1 MAAMMGTT
9 PTNRGGEPIAAP
21 VVTAAAVAPGEVPRS
36 SMARLLSAPSAPSA
50 PSSAPAGDDDDD
62 DAKALRAASR
72 VAEKLRAAPVPLA
85 ELFPHWHRAKGVVN
99 DEVEPV
105 PTSGTKRVAGG
116 HAWAQRKNKEEAE
129 RAAVAAIEDGA
140 GDVVTRT
147 PGAKAEADDAEKTKT
162 KDAARVTLPGG
173 YTAPAPLRK
182 GAVGLGTKRE
192 AQREEAE
199 REAVVK
205 ARAEEARNALA
216 SRRKAAMASMMDSS
230 DESTDEDEDARAKG
244 VSRADQAELLAIG
257 KGGFDFAAAAAAVL
271 PDGGSFRT
279 LGAEARGARGGEVKE
294 RRRAG
299 RRAMGGRSNGR
310 GRRVD
315 RDGQAREEVQGVP
328 SLRRKVGDVQVTRSR
343 ASERGEVSE
352 T

>member
-1 MAAMMGTT
+1 MSRRPCPPTAGEEWARAEEERKNRTEEKKEKEKKEEEEEEEGVREETRANAPVPAAEIGGEAGGASVTTSVTTSAMAAMMGTT
-9 PTNRGGEPIAAP
+9 PTNRGSEPIAAP

-173 YTAPAPLRK
+173 TPRPPRF
-182 GAVGLGTKRE
+182 
-192 AQREEAE
+192 
-199 REAVVK
+199 
-205 ARAEEARNALA
+205 ARAPSASVRSARRSGRRLSARRSSRLA
-216 SRRKAAMASMMDSS
+216 RRRRGTCSRR
-230 DESTDEDEDARAKG
+230 G
-244 VSRADQAELLAIG
+244 
-257 KGGFDFAAAAAAVL
+257 
-271 PDGGSFRT
+271 
-279 LGAEARGARGGEVKE
+279 E
-294 RRRAG
+294 RRRW
-299 RRAMGGRSNGR
+299 RR
-310 GRRVD
+310 
-315 RDGQAREEVQGVP
+315 
-328 SLRRKVGDVQVTRSR
+328 
-343 ASERGEVSE
+343 
-352 T
+352 